1 MAAPLTVWM
10 GRSGSGKSTRLYD
23 RLIAHAQK
31 GERATLVVAEQY
43 TFEAEKALCS
53 RLGGLLGVQVL
64 SFSRLCER
72 VLQERGAELPV
83 IGGPGRRMILR
94 RAALNRKK
102 ELTLFGRVAESR
114 GFAQRMDEI
123 ITRCKQS
130 GAGPEDLRQAAEAL
144 PEGSQLRGK
153 LADIAISPK
162 ATCGTGPGNPWRAPS
177 SRGRTCT
184 WTASTSPAASC
195 SDSWGGCWGCAD
207 P

>member
-102 ELTLFGRVAESR
+102 ELTLFGRVAERDRKSVV
-114 GFAQRMDEI
+114 
-123 ITRCKQS
+123 
-130 GAGPEDLRQAAEAL
+130 
-144 PEGSQLRGK
+144 
-153 LADIAISPK
+153 
-162 ATCGTGPGNPWRAPS
+162 
-177 SRGRTCT
+177 
-184 WTASTSPAASC
+184 
-195 SDSWGGCWGCAD
+195 
-207 P
+207 

>member
-83 IGGPGRRMILR
+83 IGGI
-94 RAALNRKK
+94 
-102 ELTLFGRVAESR
+102 
-114 GFAQRMDEI
+114 
-123 ITRCKQS
+123 
-130 GAGPEDLRQAAEAL
+130 QAAV
-144 PEGSQLRGK
+144 GQLRGLTQAEQLAPTLPQAFLFPWPPSGPAWGGSVSFSQDESSLLILSSCVLQEQLLRNHICTFSEALLNLECK
-153 LADIAISPK
+153 LTSCDLKYKRSLPHKLK
-162 ATCGTGPGNPWRAPS
+162 AGSCLPS
-177 SRGRTCT
+177 S
-184 WTASTSPAASC
+184 
-195 SDSWGGCWGCAD
+195 
-207 P
+207 